1 MEETFPHILKFF
13 SLSEQEVA
21 EEKFT
26 FFFFFNHDKKSI
38 LAGSR
43 MNMLSSGH
51 ENRVCRGFYVFTGT
65 ALSYQSTNFS

>member
-26 FFFFFNHDKKSI
+26 FFFFFNHDKKASW
-38 LAGSR
+38 LVV
-43 MNMLSSGH
+43 
-51 ENRVCRGFYVFTGT
+51 E
-65 ALSYQSTNFS
+65 

>member
-26 FFFFFNHDKKSI
+26 FFFLITIRKASW
-38 LAGSR
+38 LVV
-43 MNMLSSGH
+43 
-51 ENRVCRGFYVFTGT
+51 E
-65 ALSYQSTNFS
+65 